1 MPEHE
6 HDAMVCGVIPCGRK
20 ISVFN
25 GEGENPYNQR
35 LIRGVGFVGPSW
47 VRARPGTTVGW
58 MDAPNEEAL
67 PLLRQRTR
75 GQKDLAWDPA
85 TKGNLNAI

>member
-35 LIRGVGFVGPSW
+35 LSGGVGFVGPNCHS
-47 VRARPGTTVGW
+47 ASLGATVGS
-58 MDAPNEEAL
+58 APEV
-67 PLLRQRTR
+67 R
-75 GQKDLAWDPA
+75 K
-85 TKGNLNAI
+85 I